1 MRACQS
7 PAEPALW
14 CHRQSSTQDK
24 CHVIKIKEEAEQVDS
39 PCFQESTAKGFE
51 APFLSQQS
59 QQKESR
65 IAAMCLFGPPK
76 LAGALGW
83 RYFFCNQAQKAGAQA
98 KEMNQ
103 YLFFGCLPPSHTQ
116 NASQRNAISER
127 KAYIVE
133 TTGQIPPLP
142 PPPIPTQP
150 RLTSRRPPQISLR
163 PLPPPSIL
171 MSAQFQNSSGYDC
184 PGWLQYPYGTG
195 LPHPSFL
202 LHGGQQRE
210 PVR

>member
-14 CHRQSSTQDK
+14 CHRQSSTTRQMS
-24 CHVIKIKEEAEQVDS
+24 CHQNQRISRTSRQPMFPTA
-39 PCFQESTAKGFE
+39 TAKGFE
-51 APFLSQQS
+51 APFLSQQN

-83 RYFFCNQAQKAGAQA
+83 WYFFCNQAQKAGAQA

-103 YLFFGCLPPSHTQ
+103 YLFFGCLPLSHTQ

-127 KAYIVE
+127 KAQIVE
-133 TTGQIPPLP
+133 TGGQIPPLP
-142 PPPIPTQP
+142 PPLPFPQP
-150 RLTSRRPPQISLR
+150 RFTSKRPPQISLR

-195 LPHPSFL
+195 LLHPFFL